1 MCLQQDTASYIRDTV
16 MHPNN
21 TGWPVVCDWQTQGR
35 ACDACWQGLGQLPD
49 PMRGCQDKLD
59 AFEALGAA
67 LRRGDPG
74 MQADLPAHM
83 DRLLAVLLEHLG
95 ACLLDIELGYE
106 NLN

>member
-1 MCLQQDTASYIRDTV
+1 
-16 MHPNN
+16 MHII
-21 TGWPVVCDWQTQGR
+21 GSR
-35 ACDACWQGLGQLPD
+35 ACHAVQGLGQP
-49 PMRGCQDKLD
+49 PEPVRGRQDKTV

-95 ACLLDIELGYE
+95 ACRP
-106 NLN
+106 